1 MIKTFIGGF
10 PAAATAAQSD
20 SGCGQNGAGVVET
33 TQVLWAVGAYLFC
46 FLPSPN
52 HIFDRRTD
60 LNTQVTLSLLTDS
73 GNIPFVIINGEGKVY
88 RSF

>member
-20 SGCGQNGAGVVET
+20 SGCGQNGGVET
-33 TQVLWAVGAYLFC
+33 TQVLWAVGAYLFLA
-46 FLPSPN
+46 FPN

>member
-20 SGCGQNGAGVVET
+20 GEVET
-33 TQVLWAVGAYLFC
+33 TQVLWAVRAYLFC

-73 GNIPFVIINGEGKVY
+73 GNTPFVIINGEGKVY